1 MYKRDYLSYPDYN
14 NPNFVNDISRKAEFN
29 LNKIKLNKD
38 NQCDNENFELANHQR
53 LLKNFVN
60 NYTPYKSLLLFHG
73 VGVGK
78 TCSGVTISESFRD
91 TYVRNNKKIIIVRK
105 SGLNQGWMDTIYDP
119 EKGEYVNRSI
129 IFKNWKEEAID
140 ILGGTR
146 CGKIPFKERS
156 SLTPEQLAEQ
166 RTIRCYRLL
175 YGILSFKGTKANGE
189 DHEVANLPVLW
200 RVTGTAFA
208 PVGSALDQVNKRKK
222 LMFTTTFSIDS
233 KRQKKGGNVFY
244 IPEISVNA
252 DANLEMSK
260 EDMET
265 LTVFQD
271 IINTENAEVVDLYKA
286 AKKGQPT
293 SSDGESAKVVKQV
306 EDPVEVLSN

>member
-1 MYKRDYLSYPDYN
+1 M
-14 NPNFVNDISRKAEFN
+14 
-29 LNKIKLNKD
+29 
-38 NQCDNENFELANHQR
+38 DNEIANINNMSDEQIKQAIGQDDGSSSGISIPR
-53 LLKNFVN
+53 LGINRSPEDDDGNQLPVGH
-60 NYTPYKSLLLFHG
+60 LFTYDSS
-73 VGVGK
+73 VGQNVFGK
-78 TCSGVTISESFRD
+78 PVTFRPFISAMQ
-91 TYVRNNKKIIIVRK
+91 Y
-105 SGLNQGWMDTIYDP
+105 MHYDP

-146 CGKIPFKERS
+146 CGKIPFKERA

-175 YGILSFKGTKANGE
+175 YGILSFKGKKANGE

-233 KRQKKGGNVFY
+233 KRQKKGGNVYY

-252 DANLEMSK
+252 DANLQMSK

-271 IINTENAEVVDLYKA
+271 IINTENTAIVDLYKA

>member
-1 MYKRDYLSYPDYN
+1 M
-14 NPNFVNDISRKAEFN
+14 
-29 LNKIKLNKD
+29 
-38 NQCDNENFELANHQR
+38 DNEIANINNMSDEQIKQAIGQDDGSSSGVNIPR
-53 LLKNFVN
+53 LGINRSPEDDDGNQLPVGH
-60 NYTPYKSLLLFHG
+60 LFTYDAG
-73 VGVGK
+73 VGQNVFGK
-78 TCSGVTISESFRD
+78 PVTFRPFISAMQ
-91 TYVRNNKKIIIVRK
+91 Y
-105 SGLNQGWMDTIYDP
+105 MHYDP
-119 EKGEYVNRSI
+119 EKAEYVNRSI
-129 IFKNWKEEAID
+129 IFKNWREEAID

-189 DHEVANLPVLW
+189 DHEVSNLPVLW

-222 LMFTTTFSIDS
+222 LMFTTTFSVDS
-233 KRQKKGGNVFY
+233 KRQKKGGNVY
-244 IPEISVNA
+244 YTPEISVNA
-252 DANLEMSK
+252 DANLQMSK

-271 IINTENAEVVDLYKA
+271 VINTENAEVVDLYKA

-293 SSDGESAKVVKQV
+293 SSDSESAKVVKQV
-306 EDPVEVLSN
+306 EDPIEVLSN

>member
-1 MYKRDYLSYPDYN
+1 M
-14 NPNFVNDISRKAEFN
+14 
-29 LNKIKLNKD
+29 
-38 NQCDNENFELANHQR
+38 DNEIANI
-53 LLKNFVN
+53 N
-60 NYTPYKSLLLFHG
+60 NMSDEQIKQAIGQDDGSS
-73 VGVGK
+73 
-78 TCSGVTISESFRD
+78 SGVSIPRLGINRSPEDDDGNQLPIGHLFTYDSSVGQNVFGKPVTFRPFISAMQ
-91 TYVRNNKKIIIVRK
+91 Y
-105 SGLNQGWMDTIYDP
+105 MHYDP

-146 CGKIPFKERS
+146 CGKVPFKERT

-175 YGILSFKGTKANGE
+175 YGLLSFSGKKANGE
-189 DHEVANLPVLW
+189 DHEVANLPALW

-233 KRQKKGGNVFY
+233 KRQKKGGNVY
-244 IPEISVNA
+244 YTPEISVNA
-252 DANLEMSK
+252 DANLQMSK

-271 IINTENAEVVDLYKA
+271 IINTENTEIVDLYKA

-306 EDPVEVLSN
+306 EDPVEVLSS

>member
-1 MYKRDYLSYPDYN
+1 MSNEIANIKNMSNEQIMQAIGQDDGSGGGINIPRLGINRSPEDDDGNQLPVGHLFTYDASVGQNVFGKPVTFRP
-14 NPNFVNDISRKAEFN
+14 FISAM
-29 LNKIKLNKD
+29 
-38 NQCDNENFELANHQR
+38 QYMH
-53 LLKNFVN
+53 
-60 NYTPYKSLLLFHG
+60 
-73 VGVGK
+73 
-78 TCSGVTISESFRD
+78 
-91 TYVRNNKKIIIVRK
+91 
-105 SGLNQGWMDTIYDP
+105 YDP

-175 YGILSFKGTKANGE
+175 YGILSFKGKKANGE

-233 KRQKKGGNVFY
+233 KRQKKGGNVY
-244 IPEISVNA
+244 YTPEISVNA

>member
-1 MYKRDYLSYPDYN
+1 MKNEIANIN
-14 NPNFVNDISRKAEFN
+14 NMSDEQIKQAIGQDDGSSKGINIPRLGINRSPEDDDGNQLPVGHLFTYDASVGQNVFGKPAIFRPFISAM
-29 LNKIKLNKD
+29 
-38 NQCDNENFELANHQR
+38 QYMH
-53 LLKNFVN
+53 
-60 NYTPYKSLLLFHG
+60 
-73 VGVGK
+73 
-78 TCSGVTISESFRD
+78 
-91 TYVRNNKKIIIVRK
+91 
-105 SGLNQGWMDTIYDP
+105 YDP

-140 ILGGTR
+140 ILGGVK
-146 CGKIPFKERS
+146 CGKVPFKERP

-175 YGILSFKGTKANGE
+175 YGILSFKGKKANGE

-233 KRQKKGGNVFY
+233 KRQKKGGNVY
-244 IPEISVNA
+244 YTPEISVNA
-252 DANLEMSK
+252 DANLQMSK

-271 IINTENAEVVDLYKA
+271 IINTENDEVVDLYKA
-286 AKKGQPT
+286 AKKSQPT
-293 SSDGESAKVVKQV
+293 SSDGESAKVIKQV

>member
-1 MYKRDYLSYPDYN
+1 M
-14 NPNFVNDISRKAEFN
+14 
-29 LNKIKLNKD
+29 
-38 NQCDNENFELANHQR
+38 DNEIANINNMSDEQIKQAIGQDDGSSSGISIPR
-53 LLKNFVN
+53 LGINRSPEDDDGNQLPVGH
-60 NYTPYKSLLLFHG
+60 LFTYDSS
-73 VGVGK
+73 VGQNVFGK
-78 TCSGVTISESFRD
+78 PVTFRPFISAMQ
-91 TYVRNNKKIIIVRK
+91 Y
-105 SGLNQGWMDTIYDP
+105 MHYDP

-146 CGKIPFKERS
+146 CGKVPFKERA

-175 YGILSFKGTKANGE
+175 YGILSFKGKKANGE

-233 KRQKKGGNVFY
+233 KRQKKGGNVY
-244 IPEISVNA
+244 YTPEISVNA
-252 DANLEMSK
+252 DANLQMSK

-271 IINTENAEVVDLYKA
+271 IINTENDEVVDLYKA

-293 SSDGESAKVVKQV
+293 SSDGESAKVIKQV

>member
-1 MYKRDYLSYPDYN
+1 M
-14 NPNFVNDISRKAEFN
+14 
-29 LNKIKLNKD
+29 
-38 NQCDNENFELANHQR
+38 DNEIANINNMSDEQIKQAIGQDDGSSSGISIPR
-53 LLKNFVN
+53 LGINRSPEDDDGNQLPVGH
-60 NYTPYKSLLLFHG
+60 LFTYDSS
-73 VGVGK
+73 VGQNVFGK
-78 TCSGVTISESFRD
+78 PVTFRPFISAMQ
-91 TYVRNNKKIIIVRK
+91 Y
-105 SGLNQGWMDTIYDP
+105 MHYDP

-146 CGKIPFKERS
+146 CGKVPFKERT

-175 YGILSFKGTKANGE
+175 YGILSFKGKKANGE

-233 KRQKKGGNVFY
+233 KRQKKGGNVY
-244 IPEISVNA
+244 YTPEISVNA
-252 DANLEMSK
+252 DANLQMSK

-265 LTVFQD
+265 LSVFQD
-271 IINTENAEVVDLYKA
+271 IINTENSEVVELYKV

-293 SSDGESAKVVKQV
+293 SSDGESAKVIKQV

>member
-1 MYKRDYLSYPDYN
+1 M
-14 NPNFVNDISRKAEFN
+14 
-29 LNKIKLNKD
+29 
-38 NQCDNENFELANHQR
+38 DNEIANI
-53 LLKNFVN
+53 N
-60 NYTPYKSLLLFHG
+60 NMSDEQIKQAIGQDDGSS
-73 VGVGK
+73 
-78 TCSGVTISESFRD
+78 SGVSIPRLGINRSPEDDDGNQLPVGHLFTYDSSVGQNVFGKPVTFRPFISAMQ
-91 TYVRNNKKIIIVRK
+91 Y
-105 SGLNQGWMDTIYDP
+105 MHYDP

-175 YGILSFKGTKANGE
+175 YGILSFKGKKANGE
-189 DHEVANLPVLW
+189 DHEVTNLPVLW

-233 KRQKKGGNVFY
+233 KRQKKGGNVY
-244 IPEISVNA
+244 YTPEISVNA
-252 DANLEMSK
+252 DANLQMSK

-306 EDPVEVLSN
+306 EDPVEVLSS

>member
-1 MYKRDYLSYPDYN
+1 MKNEIANIN
-14 NPNFVNDISRKAEFN
+14 NMSDEQIKQAIGQDDGSSNGISIPRLGINRSPE
-29 LNKIKLNKD
+29 D
-38 NQCDNENFELANHQR
+38 DDGNQLPVGH
-53 LLKNFVN
+53 
-60 NYTPYKSLLLFHG
+60 LFTYDAS
-73 VGVGK
+73 VGQNVFGK
-78 TCSGVTISESFRD
+78 PVTFRPFISAMQ
-91 TYVRNNKKIIIVRK
+91 Y
-105 SGLNQGWMDTIYDP
+105 MHYDP

-140 ILGGTR
+140 ILGGVK
-146 CGKIPFKERS
+146 CGKVPFKERP

-175 YGILSFKGTKANGE
+175 YGILSFKGKKANGE

-233 KRQKKGGNVFY
+233 KRQKKGGNVY
-244 IPEISVNA
+244 YTPEISVNA
-252 DANLEMSK
+252 DANLQMSK

-271 IINTENAEVVDLYKA
+271 IINTENNEVVDLYKA
-286 AKKGQPT
+286 AKKGQST
-293 SSDGESAKVVKQV
+293 SSDGESAKVIKQV

>member
-1 MYKRDYLSYPDYN
+1 M
-14 NPNFVNDISRKAEFN
+14 
-29 LNKIKLNKD
+29 
-38 NQCDNENFELANHQR
+38 DNEIANINNMSDEQIKQAIGQDDGSSSGISIPR
-53 LLKNFVN
+53 LGINRSPEDDDGNQLPVGH
-60 NYTPYKSLLLFHG
+60 LFTYDSS
-73 VGVGK
+73 VGQNVFGK
-78 TCSGVTISESFRD
+78 PVTFRPFISAMQ
-91 TYVRNNKKIIIVRK
+91 Y
-105 SGLNQGWMDTIYDP
+105 MHYDP

-146 CGKIPFKERS
+146 CGKIPFKERT

-175 YGILSFKGTKANGE
+175 YGILSFKGKKANGE

-233 KRQKKGGNVFY
+233 KRQKKGGNVY
-244 IPEISVNA
+244 YTPEISVNA
-252 DANLEMSK
+252 DANLQMSK

-306 EDPVEVLSN
+306 EDPVEVLSS